1 MANIETMIGDSVVSL
16 WSFLLPTCVHVVLDP
31 ILAHGRVLH
40 LEDIVATTSAALAMN
55 MVTIGKRTGI
65 EAMSKAGKA
74 SANEMEV
81 GVGAWN
87 EIPKDTE
94 EEAENVPAPALHLHP
109 ADYPMEPNLFLNRII
124 SRRAM
129 SLGFG

>member
-1 MANIETMIGDSVVSL
+1 MANIETMIAVSL
-16 WSFLLPTCVHVVLDP
+16 WSFLLPTCVLVVLDP

-40 LEDIVATTSAALAMN
+40 LGDIVATSSAALAMN
-55 MVTIGKRTGI
+55 MVTLGKRTGI

-94 EEAENVPAPALHLHP
+94 EEAENVPAPALHP